1 MPDSAAQAAPTE
13 CVILLH
19 GLGRTA
25 ASMLWLARDL
35 RQDGFLVVN
44 QNYPSR
50 SDAIPALSH
59 KVHAAIMRCEALVL
73 AGKANQ
79 NAQVNASREA
89 IRISFVTHSM
99 GAILLRSYFAN
110 PDFLRPNHI
119 QFQRAVLLGPPNQ
132 GSEIVDLM
140 MSRWYFK
147 LANGPAGIALGTAPD
162 GYLSSLPSLP
172 MQFGVIAGVAAKQ
185 NWLLPKLPMPHDGKV
200 SVASTHLAGETAH
213 LQVPV
218 KHTWLPS
225 DVKVRK
231 HVIFFLRNGIF
242 SPEAGAGTSE

>member
-25 ASMLWLARDL
+25 ASMFWLARDL
-35 RQDGFLVVN
+35 RAEGFVVIN

-50 SDAIPALSH
+50 SEAIPALSH
-59 KVHAAIMRCEALVL
+59 KVHSAINRCEAAAHAAAGANTNADLV
-73 AGKANQ
+73 G
-79 NAQVNASREA
+79 VH
-89 IRISFVTHSM
+89 ISFVTHSM

-110 PDFLRPNHI
+110 PDFMRPTHI

-132 GSEIVDLM
+132 GSEIVDQM

-147 LANGPAGIALGTAPD
+147 LANGSAGVALGTAPD
-162 GYLSSLPSLP
+162 GYLASLPGLP

-200 SVASTHLAGETAH
+200 SVSSTHLAGETAH

-225 DVKVRK
+225 NAKVRK
-231 HVIFFLRNGIF
+231 NVVFFLRNGIF
-242 SPEAGAGTSE
+242 SPETGAGTL